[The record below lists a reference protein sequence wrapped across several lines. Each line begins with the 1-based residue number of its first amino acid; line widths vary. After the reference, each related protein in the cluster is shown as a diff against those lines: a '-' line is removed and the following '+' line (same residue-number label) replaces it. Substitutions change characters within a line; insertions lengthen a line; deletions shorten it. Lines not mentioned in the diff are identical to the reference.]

1 VRAAIDL
8 QRKFA
13 EPEPTKGGCAVSDA
27 VWGAVSS
34 GSSDGEFDVVVVGS
48 VNTDYTIIGPRLP
61 TPGATIQGSE
71 FRIGPGGKGANQA
84 VAAVR
89 LGARTALL
97 ARVGKDERGAFSL
110 QQLQLAGVDTL
121 ALLRDG
127 QAVTGAALV
136 MLAESGEK
144 QILSAPGANQELSP
158 TDVANAGPLLARAKV
173 VLLQLEIP
181 MATVEA
187 AARIG
192 RAAGARVVLDAGPA
206 APLTE
211 ELLRDVHVIR
221 ANAGEAEI
229 LTGVRVEDALSA
241 RRAAKNLLRRGAGA
255 ACVGAP
261 GGNLL
266 VTPEHELW
274 LPHITVRA
282 VDATG
287 AGDALSAGVAVA
299 LAQGQALD
307 EAVRL
312 GHAAAALKTTQLGAQ
327 AGMPQRAEVVALLQ
341 QVQRDGGR
349 RN

>member
-1 VRAAIDL
+1 M
-8 QRKFA
+8 
-13 EPEPTKGGCAVSDA
+13 SDA
-27 VWGAVSS
+27 
-34 GSSDGEFDVVVVGS
+34 SSDSDFDVVVVGS
-48 VNTDYTIIGPRLP
+48 VNTDYTIVGPHLP
-61 TPGATIQGSE
+61 TPGATIAGSE
-71 FRIGPGGKGANQA
+71 FRTDPGGKGANQA
-84 VAAVR
+84 VAAAR
-89 LGARTALL
+89 LGARAALL
-97 ARVGKDERGAFSL
+97 ARVGKDDRGAFSI
-110 QQLQLAGVDTL
+110 QQLQFAGVDTR
-121 ALLRDG
+121 AVLRDA

-144 QILSAPGANQELSP
+144 QILTAPGANRELSAA
-158 TDVANAGPLLARAKV
+158 DVSNASQLLVRAKV
-173 VLLQLEIP
+173 VLLQLEVP

-221 ANAGEAEI
+221 ANSGEAEV
-229 LTGVRVEDALSA
+229 LTGMRVEDVASA

-266 VTPEHELW
+266 VTPDNELW

-287 AGDALSAGVAVA
+287 AGDALCAGLASA

-307 EAVRL
+307 EAARL
-312 GHAAAALKTTQLGAQ
+312 GHAAAALKTTKPGAQ
-327 AGMPQRAEVVALLQ
+327 AGMPQRAEVLALLQ
-341 QVQRDGGR
+341 QVHRDGGR

>member
-1 VRAAIDL
+1 M
-8 QRKFA
+8 
-13 EPEPTKGGCAVSDA
+13 SDA
-27 VWGAVSS
+27 
-34 GSSDGEFDVVVVGS
+34 SSDSDFDVVVVGS
-48 VNTDYTIIGPRLP
+48 VNTDYTITGPRLP
-61 TPGATIQGSE
+61 TPGATVAGSA
-71 FRIGPGGKGANQA
+71 FRSDPGGKGANQA

-89 LGARTALL
+89 LGARAALL
-97 ARVGKDERGAFSL
+97 ARVGKDDRGAFAV
-110 QQLQLAGVDTL
+110 QQLQLAGVDTG
-121 ALLRDG
+121 AISSDP
-127 QAVTGAALV
+127 QAMTGAALV

-144 QILSAPGANQELSP
+144 QILTAPGANRELSP
-158 TDVANAGPLLARAKV
+158 ADVSNAGTLLARARV

-187 AARIG
+187 AARLG

-221 ANAGEAEI
+221 VNSEEAEV
-229 LTGVRVEDALSA
+229 LTGVRVEDAASA

-255 ACVGAP
+255 ACVATP

-266 VTPEHELW
+266 VTPENELW
-274 LPHITVRA
+274 LPHIAVRA

-287 AGDALSAGVAVA
+287 AGDALSAALALA
-299 LAQGQALD
+299 LAQGQPLD

-312 GHAAAALKTTQLGAQ
+312 GHAAAALKTTKPGAQ
-327 AGMPQRAEVVALLQ
+327 AGMPLRAEVLALLQ
-341 QVQRDGGR
+341 QVHRDGGR